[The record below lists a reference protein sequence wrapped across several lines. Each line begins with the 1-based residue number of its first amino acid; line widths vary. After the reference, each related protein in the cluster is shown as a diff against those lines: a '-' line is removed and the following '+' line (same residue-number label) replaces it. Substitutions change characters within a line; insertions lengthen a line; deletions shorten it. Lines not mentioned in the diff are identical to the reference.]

1 MNLEMLYLISFDVA
15 DPYNFFIIFRKYSI
29 YKRTYL
35 IKNRNKLK
43 LTLKISLTSMIYSL

>member
-1 MNLEMLYLISFDVA
+1 MNLEMLYLVTFDVA
-15 DPYNFFIIFRKYSI
+15 DPYNFNIFRKYWI